1 MTPIPSKL
9 DDLSDM
15 LGRLES
21 VGRSLAG
28 QYGAVHFHYHS
39 GSKELWIMGGDPA
52 KFPASWEPFDTGPET
67 VQPYEKGTLHLPH
80 GFRVVML
87 RPTPI

>member
-1 MTPIPSKL
+1 MNPTPSKL

-28 QYGAVHFHYHS
+28 QYGAIHFHYHS
-39 GSKELWIMGGDPA
+39 MSKDFWIIGGDPSR
-52 KFPASWEPFDTGPET
+52 FPAEKWEPFDHGMET
-67 VQPYEKGTLHLPH
+67 LQTTEKGTITLPH
-80 GFRVVML
+80 GFRLVMF
-87 RPTPI
+87 RNVT